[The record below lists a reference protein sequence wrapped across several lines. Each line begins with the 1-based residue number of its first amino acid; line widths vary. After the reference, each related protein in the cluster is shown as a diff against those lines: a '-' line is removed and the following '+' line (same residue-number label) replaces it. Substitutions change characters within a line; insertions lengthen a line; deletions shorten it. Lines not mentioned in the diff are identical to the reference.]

1 MKTIFSILALTAA
14 FTLAVPAPTFAAAK
28 KKGDASA
35 DDSKK
40 SAEGEKKKDT
50 YPYYGEVSD
59 INGTT
64 LTLKKKEGE
73 RKLEITKDTV
83 YKNGKEAA
91 KAADVKKGA
100 WGGGSAKK
108 DGDKEVALSINVG
121 VKQKADAKE
130 GDKKAEG
137 DKKSTDKKAEG
148 DKKGTDKKA
157 DTGTT
162 KKKSS

>member
-1 MKTIFSILALTAA
+1 MKSIFSILALTAA
-14 FTLAVPAPTFAAAK
+14 FAIAVPAPTFAAAK
-28 KKGDASA
+28 KKGDAA
-35 DDSKK
+35 DDSSKK
-40 SAEGEKKKDT
+40 SGEGEKKKDT

-59 INGTT
+59 ISATT

-100 WGGGSAKK
+100 WVGGSAKK
-108 DGDKEVALSINVG
+108 DGDKEVAVSINVG
-121 VKQKADAKE
+121 VKQKGDAKE

-137 DKKSTDKKAEG
+137 DKKTTDKKAD
-148 DKKGTDKKA
+148 DKKATDKKA
-157 DTGTT
+157 DTT
-162 KKKSS
+162 KKKKDAS